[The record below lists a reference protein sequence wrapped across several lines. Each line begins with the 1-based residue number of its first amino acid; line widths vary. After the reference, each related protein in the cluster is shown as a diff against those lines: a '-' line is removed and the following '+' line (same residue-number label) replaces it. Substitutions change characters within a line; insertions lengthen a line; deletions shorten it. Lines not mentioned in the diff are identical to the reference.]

1 MELTPIS
8 KNEKESGKVGFSL
21 SAVKNHAVLRCC
33 QYRPLIFY
41 RTFQIKYKNSKY

>member
-33 QYRPLIFY
+33 QYWQLISDQ
-41 RTFQIKYKNSKY
+41 TFQIKFKNNKY